1 MHHEIYENGQLN
13 IEIHNIRA
21 TDDEIEKLKEVIT
34 NGIGHQNIPP
44 VVTPEGMDQKGG
56 RYRINFAIRG
66 PRHFELETVQ
76 QWLYSVGL
84 VGWNIDAK
92 AGPKQ

>member
-34 NGIGHQNIPP
+34 NAL
-44 VVTPEGMDQKGG
+44 VT
-56 RYRINFAIRG
+56 RIFLR
-66 PRHFELETVQ
+66 L
-76 QWLYSVGL
+76 
-84 VGWNIDAK
+84 
-92 AGPKQ
+92 